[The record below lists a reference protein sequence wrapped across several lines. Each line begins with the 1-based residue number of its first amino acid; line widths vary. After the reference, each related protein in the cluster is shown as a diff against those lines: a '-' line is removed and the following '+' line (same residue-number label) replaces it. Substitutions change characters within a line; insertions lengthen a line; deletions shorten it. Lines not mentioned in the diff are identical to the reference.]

1 MAGSTRVAFPAIVEY
16 CLKRLGPEEMAMK
29 VRFAAFLLSFAVV
42 CGAAFAHGDLKH
54 VSGTVEKITAGSIFV
69 KTADGKSVEVKLVS
83 STVYIFHAANQSGT
97 SSDASLDKPAKFAD
111 LAVGDRVLIHAKP
124 NGDTLE
130 AAEVKFSAAAA
141 VATKPK
147 S

>member
-1 MAGSTRVAFPAIVEY
+1 
-16 CLKRLGPEEMAMK
+16 MAMK
-29 VRFAAFLLSFAVV
+29 VRFAAFLLSLAVV

-54 VSGTVEKITAGSIFV
+54 VSGTVEKISAGSIFV

-83 STVYIFHAANQSGT
+83 STVYVFHAANQSGT
-97 SSDASLDKPAKFAD
+97 LSDASPDKPAKFAD
-111 LAVGDRVLIHAKP
+111 LAVGDRVLVHAKP

-130 AAEVKFSAAAA
+130 AAEVKFSAAA
-141 VATKPK
+141 VASKPN

>member
-1 MAGSTRVAFPAIVEY
+1 MG
-16 CLKRLGPEEMAMK
+16 MK
-29 VRFAAFLLSFAVV
+29 VRFAVFVLSLAVV

-54 VSGTVEKITAGSIFV
+54 VIGTVEKITAGSIFV

-130 AAEVKFSAAAA
+130 AAEVKFSVAAAA
-141 VATKPK
+141 ASKPK

>member
-1 MAGSTRVAFPAIVEY
+1 
-16 CLKRLGPEEMAMK
+16 MK
-29 VRFAAFLLSFAVV
+29 VRFAAFLLSLAAL

-54 VSGTVEKITAGSIFV
+54 ISGTVDKITAGSVFV
-69 KTADGKSVEVKLVS
+69 KTADGKSVEVKIVS
-83 STVYIFHAANQSGT
+83 STVYVLHIASQAGAAAA
-97 SSDASLDKPAKFAD
+97 ASQDKPAKFTD

-130 AAEVKFSAAAA
+130 AAEVKFSSPAAAA
-141 VATKPK
+141 SAASKPK

>member
-1 MAGSTRVAFPAIVEY
+1 MG
-16 CLKRLGPEEMAMK
+16 MK
-29 VRFAAFLLSFAVV
+29 VRFAVFVMSLAVV
-42 CGAAFAHGDLKH
+42 CGAVFAHGDLKH
-54 VSGTVEKITAGSIFV
+54 VTGTVEKITAGSIFV

-97 SSDASLDKPAKFAD
+97 SPDASLDKPAKFAD

-130 AAEVKFSAAAA
+130 AAEVKFSVAAA
-141 VATKPK
+141 VASKPK

>member
-1 MAGSTRVAFPAIVEY
+1 
-16 CLKRLGPEEMAMK
+16 MK
-29 VRFAAFLLSFAVV
+29 VRFAVLVLSLAVA

-54 VSGTVEKITAGSIFV
+54 VVGTVEKITAGSIFV

-83 STVYIFHAANQSGT
+83 STVYVFHAANQPGT
-97 SSDASLDKPAKFAD
+97 PSDAGQNKPAKFAD

-141 VATKPK
+141 VASKPK

>member
-1 MAGSTRVAFPAIVEY
+1 
-16 CLKRLGPEEMAMK
+16 MK
-29 VRFAAFLLSFAVV
+29 VRFAVFILSLAVV

-54 VSGTVEKITAGSIFV
+54 VIGTVEKITAGSIFV

-83 STVYIFHAANQSGT
+83 STVYIFHAASQSGT
-97 SSDASLDKPAKFAD
+97 LADTSPDKPAKFAD

-130 AAEVKFSAAAA
+130 AAEVKFSVPAA
-141 VATKPK
+141 VASKPK

>member
-1 MAGSTRVAFPAIVEY
+1 
-16 CLKRLGPEEMAMK
+16 MK
-29 VRFAAFLLSFAVV
+29 VRFAAFLLSLAAV

-54 VSGTVEKITAGSIFV
+54 VSGTVEKITASSIFV
-69 KTADGKSVEVKLVS
+69 KTADGKSVEVKIVL
-83 STVYIFHAANQSGT
+83 STVYVFHVASQSGT
-97 SSDASLDKPAKFAD
+97 PSDASQDKPAKLAD

-130 AAEVKFSAAAA
+130 AAEVKFSLPAAAA
-141 VATKPK
+141 GKPK